1 MARNVKYSV
10 ITKCINEWTKVRLK
24 TMATLSII
32 LMTLVILS
40 MAWTT
45 FFYDRT
51 RVIYTYVLRGQWKND
66 TKIERRIKQKNMSR
80 V

>member
-10 ITKCINEWTKVRLK
+10 ITKCINERTKVRLK

-40 MAWTT
+40 MA
-45 FFYDRT
+45 
-51 RVIYTYVLRGQWKND
+51 
-66 TKIERRIKQKNMSR
+66 
-80 V
+80 